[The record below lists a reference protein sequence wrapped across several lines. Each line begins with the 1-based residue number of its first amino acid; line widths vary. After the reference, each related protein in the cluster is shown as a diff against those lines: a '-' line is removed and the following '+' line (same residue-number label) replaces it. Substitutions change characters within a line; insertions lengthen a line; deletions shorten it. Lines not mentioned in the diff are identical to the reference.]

1 MTSERTDQQE
11 QMEQMEHW
19 TIEIDSAV
27 CVGSGLCAGSAA
39 RAFTLDTAGRATA
52 PDSPVP
58 ADADLLEAAENCPAA
73 AITLRTAEE
82 GEEIF
87 AP

>member
-1 MTSERTDQQE
+1 MTTEQTDQTE
-11 QMEQMEHW
+11 QPDHW
-19 TIEIDSAV
+19 TIEIDSEV

-52 PDSPVP
+52 PASPVP
-58 ADADLLEAAENCPAA
+58 ADDDLLEAAENCPAA

-82 GEEIF
+82 GKEIF

>member
-1 MTSERTDQQE
+1 MTTEQTDQTE
-11 QMEQMEHW
+11 QTEHW

-27 CVGSGLCAGSAA
+27 CVGSGLCAGSAPA
-39 RAFTLDTAGRATA
+39 RFTLDTAGRATV
-52 PDSPVP
+52 PESPVP
-58 ADADLLEAAENCPAA
+58 ADPDLLEAAENCPAA

-82 GEEIF
+82 GKEIF

>member
-1 MTSERTDQQE
+1 MTTE
-11 QMEQMEHW
+11 QPSQTAHW

-52 PDSPVP
+52 PESPVP
-58 ADADLLEAAENCPAA
+58 ADSDLLEAAENCPAA

-82 GEEIF
+82 GKEIF